1 MGSTRRWRRAP
12 RRGGKGVAKGIL
24 VLEEKITP
32 LCLSKVRCFVAD
44 ARTHQRCYIV
54 EMMGADGGFH
64 ALHSCIG
71 GGAHYAALV
80 DPLSDEEL
88 ARVATAV
95 DRRKGDKSKMY

>member
-1 MGSTRRWRRAP
+1 M
-12 RRGGKGVAKGIL
+12 
-24 VLEEKITP
+24 
-32 LCLSKVRCFVAD
+32 AD

-95 DRRKGDKSKMY
+95 DRRKGDKSKMYFMRFRQHPPWFIFRRSTVIVVAEGYARGFGGI

>member
-1 MGSTRRWRRAP
+1 MRVMGNSQCHGCLHDNTLRIAVMVFP
-12 RRGGKGVAKGIL
+12 SRG
-24 VLEEKITP
+24 EK
-32 LCLSKVRCFVAD
+32 AD

-95 DRRKGDKSKMY
+95 DRRNGE

>member
-1 MGSTRRWRRAP
+1 MVQGKLTR
-12 RRGGKGVAKGIL
+12 
-24 VLEEKITP
+24 

-88 ARVATAV
+88 TRVATAV
-95 DRRKGDKSKMY
+95 DRRKGDKYTYELNAL

>member
-1 MGSTRRWRRAP
+1 M
-12 RRGGKGVAKGIL
+12 
-24 VLEEKITP
+24 
-32 LCLSKVRCFVAD
+32 AD

-71 GGAHYAALV
+71 GGAHYAVLV
-80 DPLSDEEL
+80 EPLSDEEL

-95 DRRKGDKSKMY
+95 DRRNGSNSKMYL

>member
-1 MGSTRRWRRAP
+1 M
-12 RRGGKGVAKGIL
+12 IL
-24 VLEEKITP
+24 DWKITS
-32 LCLSKVRCFVAD
+32 LCLSEVRCFVAD

-95 DRRKGDKSKMY
+95 DRRNGGSSKIYYGRRFRFRGLSSGEAR